1 MRSPPDW
8 GLVYTTV
15 EFIKYCVCFIGP
27 RLFIDWQAVE
37 SSPRYRIPLIKDPE
51 NGSVGAIVLGKERG
65 PFRLPHGRNWPEV
78 LLVRDAPC
86 FVISARAKGK
96 TAFEKCLADLILIK
110 YRDRRVDMPFT
121 RRTSISRRDD
131 INLC

>member
-1 MRSPPDW
+1 VLADMRSPPDW

-65 PFRLPHGRNWPEV
+65 PFRLPHGRNWPRGVARKRCALFCNFCWGKRKNRLREV
-78 LLVRDAPC
+78 
-86 FVISARAKGK
+86 
-96 TAFEKCLADLILIK
+96 
-110 YRDRRVDMPFT
+110 
-121 RRTSISRRDD
+121 SRRPDFNKIPRSESRHAIHSED
-131 INLC
+131 FHLS